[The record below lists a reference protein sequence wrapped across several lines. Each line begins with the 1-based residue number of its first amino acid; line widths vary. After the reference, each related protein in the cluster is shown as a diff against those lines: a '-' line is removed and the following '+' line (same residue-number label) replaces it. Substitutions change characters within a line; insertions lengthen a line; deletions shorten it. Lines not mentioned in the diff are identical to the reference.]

1 MNFDG
6 QKDILVFQ
14 GLFGSQGAARYACFL
29 STGDT
34 YETNEDF
41 SYIMNPALDE
51 HNKRILS
58 TWRNHAASHSW
69 AMFAYENGVFIETD
83 RMTEE
88 PEVTGDMR
96 EDGLGVEIIVWK
108 NTIERFC
115 NGNTETEE
123 YLTSNYTDDE
133 WQSMFYVEDSFW
145 GLYSHKWR
153 TLHNQGQLLDW
164 SLYSSGIDTQ
174 IMEIIS

>member
-1 MNFDG
+1 
-6 QKDILVFQ
+6 
-14 GLFGSQGAARYACFL
+14 
-29 STGDT
+29 
-34 YETNEDF
+34 
-41 SYIMNPALDE
+41 
-51 HNKRILS
+51 
-58 TWRNHAASHSW
+58 
-69 AMFAYENGVFIETD
+69 
-83 RMTEE
+83 MTEE

-153 TLHNQGQLLDW
+153 TLHNQEQLPDW

-174 IMEIIS
+174 IIEIIS